1 MADEN
6 PLGKTIVAR
15 WETEDAKRATWKP
28 LWQSCSRYALP
39 NEASF
44 QETIT
49 PGTERTR
56 YILDS
61 TAPRS
66 LELFAS
72 FLHTLLNNP
81 SSKWITMGIDGEDP
95 TRYTLPEKQW
105 FENVAQIMQSSMAAP
120 KADVYSQLHQLYLML
135 GNAGTGVL
143 YVDMDAEK
151 DLRIRQ
157 YHIDDCVIWED
168 ESEMVNGIIR
178 RRKYS
183 RRQALSKWPD
193 KDLGESFK
201 NRPTQ
206 DPSKWLDEELTFYHG
221 CMASKEA
228 EEFDTKLKENF
239 PFVATW
245 VEEKAKHVI
254 SQEGYEEFPY
264 IAGRWYKAR
273 GEVWGRSP
281 TMTAMPDIRMVNRMS
296 DTILRGAEKIV
307 DPPIVIPDGGLV
319 SPVRLSPGG
328 ITYSEGQI
336 EPKTLIPPGTS
347 RIETG
352 NQLLEQR
359 QQAIREAY
367 FVPLFVT
374 PESPVKTAT
383 QVLQEVDERNR
394 AVSPMLVRVQG
405 EVLQRLTRRVYGLL
419 ARAEKFPVPPS
430 SILDPKRQ
438 LKVDY
443 QSPLIASQRQME
455 GLSVVRLFETL
466 APWGQIDP
474 GVFDNVDPDEVAKV
488 LHMASNAP
496 TSIWRSESKRDAV
509 RAARFKQME
518 AQQQMEMLKNGG
530 DTFAKIASATKT
542 SDG

>member
-1 MADEN
+1 MEN
-6 PLGKTIVAR
+6 PLGKSLVAR
-15 WETEDAKRATWKP
+15 WESEDSKRSTWKS

-49 PGTERTR
+49 PGVERTR

-81 SSKWITMGIDGEDP
+81 ASKWITVGVDGEDP
-95 TRYTLPEKQW
+95 TRYSLAEREW
-105 FENVAQIMQSSMAAP
+105 FEQVGHVMQSAMAAP

-135 GNAGTGVL
+135 GNAGTGIL
-143 YVDMDAEK
+143 FVDEDNDG
-151 DLRIRQ
+151 DLRVRQ
-157 YHIDDCVIWED
+157 YHLDDCVIWED
-168 ESEMVNGIIR
+168 ESEMVNGVIR
-178 RRKYS
+178 RRKYT
-183 RRQALSKWPD
+183 RQQALAKWPNE
-193 KDLGESFK
+193 DLGESFA

-206 DPSKWLDEELTFYHG
+206 NDEKWLAEELMFYHA
-221 CMASKEA
+221 CMSAQEG
-228 EEFDTKLKENF
+228 EQFDKRVRENF
-239 PFVATW
+239 PYVSAW

-254 SQEGYEEFPY
+254 KQEGYEEFPY

-281 TMTAMPDIRMVNRMS
+281 TMTALPDIRMVNRMS

-319 SPVRLSPGG
+319 SPVRLAPGG

-359 QQAIREAY
+359 QRAIRECY

-374 PESPVKTAT
+374 PDSPVKTAT

-405 EVLQRLTRRVYGLL
+405 EVLQRMTRRVYGILG
-419 ARAEKFPVPPS
+419 RANKFPPIPPS
-430 SILDPKRQ
+430 LQDPARR

-455 GLSVVRLFETL
+455 GLSVVRFFETL
-466 APWGQIDP
+466 APWGSIDP
-474 GVFDNVDPDEVAKV
+474 GVFDNVDADEVAKV
-488 LHMASNAP
+488 LHMAANAP
-496 TSIWRSESKRDAV
+496 TTIWRSESKRDQV
-509 RAARFKQME
+509 RVAREKQ
-518 AQQQMEMLKNGG
+518 AQAMQQAEMLKNGG
-530 DTFAKIASATKT
+530 ETYAKILAAS
-542 SDG
+542 GGQMNGG